1 MSIIIRPKT
10 HEDWIRERQ
19 NGIGA
24 SDAGTIMG
32 VNPWK
37 SNVDLWLEKTGQ
49 REPEDISD
57 KPYVQYG
64 KIAEAYIRGLFAL
77 DHPELAVMYES
88 PYKIIQNEEY
98 PWLFC
103 TPDGEILREKI
114 NWKTEGIDGQ
124 RGGLEIKTT
133 EIMNGG
139 QWHEWD
145 GRIPDQY
152 YCQVLHQMLATGWE
166 FVYLCAQIKYTTRD
180 GEKRAERRE
189 YLIEREDVL
198 EDMKALLEAEME
210 FWEQVQKGECPAQ
223 KLPEI

>member
-1 MSIIIRPKT
+1 MSVKYPASYD
-10 HEDWIRERQ
+10 DWILERRY
-19 NGIGA
+19 GIGA
-24 SDAGTIMG
+24 SDAGTIIG

-49 REPEDISD
+49 REPEDISG

-64 KIAEAYIRGLFAL
+64 HDAEPHIRALFAL
-77 DHPELAVMYES
+77 DHPELQVLYES
-88 PYKIIQNEEY
+88 PYKIIQNDDHS
-98 PWLFC
+98 WILG
-103 TPDGEILREKI
+103 TPDGELIDS
-114 NWKTEGIDGQ
+114 EGNH
-124 RGGLEIKTT
+124 GGLEIKTT
-133 EIMNGG
+133 EIMHGG

-152 YCQVLHQMLATGWE
+152 YAQVCHQMLATGWE
-166 FVYLCAQIKYTTRD
+166 FVWLCVQIKYTTRD

-198 EDMKALLEAEME
+198 EDMKALLEAEE
-210 FWEQVQKGECPAQ
+210 KFWEQVQNGECPAQ

>member
-1 MSIIIRPKT
+1 MSTIIPKT
-10 HEDWIRERQ
+10 HAEWIQERRS
-19 NGIGA
+19 GIGA
-24 SDAGTIMG
+24 SDAGTIIG

-64 KIAEAYIRGLFAL
+64 KLAEACIRGLFQL

-88 PYKIIQNEEY
+88 PYEIIRNDEY

-103 TPDGEILREKI
+103 TPDGKLRDEL
-114 NWKTEGIDGQ
+114 G
-124 RGGLEIKTT
+124 RLGGLEIKTT
-133 EIMNGG
+133 EIMHGG

-189 YLIEREDVL
+189 YRIDREDVL
-198 EDMKALLEAEME
+198 EDMKALLEAEIE